1 MKAIVYV
8 LLICAGVGLYAE
20 VVAGVAL
27 RVNGYAI
34 TLYEIEKTQKELRI
48 SKQEAIDIL
57 INERLRDDEIERF
70 KISVDDFKVDEEIA
84 HIAANMNLS
93 KEQLLAKVTK
103 DMSLQEYRAQI
114 KKQIQTRDLM
124 QRILASNVNISSEEE
139 LLNYYTRNKKE
150 FMVPSSVR
158 VVRYLAQSDDELQ
171 KAIAAPNKNIKGV
184 QKFNETITLSSLSPQ
199 IAQVFL
205 SAPNNEFTPVLATGG
220 NGFVCFLIKERLGE
234 SLLDFEEAKPIIN
247 QKIMAHKE
255 QSIIAEHFNKI
266 RSSANI
272 VTLRE

>member
-139 LLNYYTRNKKE
+139 LLSYYTRNKKE

-205 SAPNNEFTPVLATGG
+205 STPNNEFTPVLATGG